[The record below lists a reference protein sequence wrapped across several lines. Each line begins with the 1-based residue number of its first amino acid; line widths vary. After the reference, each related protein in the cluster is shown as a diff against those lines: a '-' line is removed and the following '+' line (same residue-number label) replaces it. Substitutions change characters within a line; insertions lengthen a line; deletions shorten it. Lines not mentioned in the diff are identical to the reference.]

1 MDKVGKIKGGGRLS
15 LVGLGRE
22 LVFWLRNARYH
33 SFLQSAAPAVLAACW
48 VAGTPDF
55 DAVLA
60 ILAIVGV
67 FAAHMGANLL
77 DDYFDYRCGAVK
89 ARREMEDGGMRAR
102 SMKCRYL
109 DDGRTT
115 TRRLLAAGLL
125 FCALAAAAG
134 AIIGLRRGAPILIF
148 AGVGAFLAFFYSAPP
163 LRLSFRGLGEASVG
177 ALFGPTTMLGVA
189 YSACG
194 RFDAA
199 TAAISVPMGVLVANI
214 LYAHSILDLE
224 PDLRA
229 GKKTFA
235 ALLGTKSRAVAFCGV
250 LIASIYL
257 SIVVATASEILPP
270 STLIVFATLPLAAAY
285 FRAMRLY
292 AVDPERKIERRWFY
306 GPMEYWDVYLQK
318 NVDWFMIRWYLSR
331 NLTIA
336 FAFCL
341 LAALAFER
349 CAG

>member
-1 MDKVGKIKGGGRLS
+1 MENAGKFSPVGWA
-15 LVGLGRE
+15 RE
-22 LVFWLRNARYH
+22 LGFWLRNARYH
-33 SFLQSAAPAVLAACW
+33 SFLQSAAPAILAACW
-48 VAGTPDF
+48 VAGTPNF
-55 DAVLA
+55 DWVLA
-60 ILAIVGV
+60 ILAVVGV
-67 FAAHMGANLL
+67 FWAHMGANLL

-89 ARREMEDGGMRAR
+89 ARREMENGGMRAR
-102 SMKCRYL
+102 SLKCRYL

-115 TRRLLAAGLL
+115 TKRLFAAGLF

-134 AIIGLRRGAPILIF
+134 AIILLRRGAPILIF

-194 RFDAA
+194 RFDAS
-199 TAAISVPMGVLVANI
+199 TAAISVPMGLLVANI

-235 ALLGTKSRAVAFCGV
+235 ALLGTKGRAVAFCGV
-250 LIASIYL
+250 LVAAIYL
-257 SIVVATASEILPP
+257 SVVGAVALEVLPP
-270 STLIVFATLPLAAAY
+270 STLIVFATLPLGWAY

-292 AVDPERKIERRWFY
+292 AVDPERKVERRRWF

-336 FAFCL
+336 FALCL

-349 CAG
+349 FGG